1 MLQEL
6 RTHVPREWWRSS
18 IIEIIMKI
26 LTKWISLSLREY
38 TFDRNQ
44 KEIEA
49 LSSIRF
55 VLHILTVKHIYEG
68 SAILQKLG
76 ILGIFCQGA
85 CASITAMTLPPPKRK
100 KIIKINATWAT
111 FSKNLLK
118 KRHWASS
125 FWIFDGLEKATDQY
139 FQCWRGNSLLPSSAY
154 WQSCVQKTQCTSH
167 WFKGNKWRR
176 WIWCYFLIVFLK
188 M

>member
-6 RTHVPREWWRSS
+6 RTHVPRDWWRSS

-85 CASITAMTLPPPKRK
+85 CASITAMTLPPPLKEKNHQNKCDLGDLFKESIEK
-100 KIIKINATWAT
+100 KALGIK
-111 FSKNLLK
+111 LLN
-118 KRHWASS
+118 
-125 FWIFDGLEKATDQY
+125 I
-139 FQCWRGNSLLPSSAY
+139 
-154 WQSCVQKTQCTSH
+154 
-167 WFKGNKWRR
+167 R
-176 WIWCYFLIVFLK
+176 WISNGYWSILSVLTR
-188 M
+188 